1 MAIYSIIETE
11 KRWDIGSERLRMK
24 FPSYSE
30 IRISKTRGELK
41 LLGLVPSKD
50 EDGVDE
56 MAWMDMAATSVQT
69 LADSEAFAT
78 LGYEDRGTAS
88 TLDPSRTLDSVP
100 PNAIPSESYFKAAG
114 REIVTASY
122 GGTTSVRRQIMNQAD
137 VFYFSGHGDH
147 AAGGIQGG
155 FTPTMA
161 RGMWNRDLNCVVIAG
176 CAVLDVANFRLKS
189 TGLFYRLKHRSW
201 SGAVPGELWE
211 NAGPKYLLGYALKA
225 PYDEDGGVDIAT
237 SFATDVRGG
246 KSVVEA
252 WRNANDRAKGRNA
265 CAIDC
270 SRVPHVF
277 WFWDE
282 SSGSPTWTSKT
293 KGAVSW

>member
-1 MAIYSIIETE
+1 MAVYSIIETE
-11 KRWDIGSERLRMK
+11 ERWDIGSERLRMK

-137 VFYFSGHGDH
+137 VFYYSGHGDH
-147 AAGGIQGG
+147 ATGGIQGG
-155 FTPTMA
+155 FTPAMA
-161 RGMWNRDLNCVVIAG
+161 RDMWNRDLDCVIIAACSVFDINDYNG
-176 CAVLDVANFRLKS
+176 
-189 TGLFYRLKHRSW
+189 KHKGPAHGVS
-201 SGAVPGELWE
+201 PGKEWE
-211 NAGPKYLLGYALKA
+211 KARPAILLGYNYIA
-225 PYDEDGGVDIAT
+225 PGD
-237 SFATDVRGG
+237 RGG
-246 KSVVEA
+246 NPVKIVRSWLANRGTEGDVNA
-252 WRNANDRAKGRNA
+252 WMNANCEHHAWNA
-265 CAIDC
+265 CAIVKDDKYVYVKL
-270 SRVPHVF
+270 RFLGRHRKI
-277 WFWDE
+277 
-282 SSGSPTWTSKT
+282 TSVK
-293 KGAVSW
+293 KEDW